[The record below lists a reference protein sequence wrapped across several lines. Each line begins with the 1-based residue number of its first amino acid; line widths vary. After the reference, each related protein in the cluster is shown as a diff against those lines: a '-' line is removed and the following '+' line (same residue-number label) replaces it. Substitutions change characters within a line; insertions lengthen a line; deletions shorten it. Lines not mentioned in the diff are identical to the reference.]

1 MMTFNTLL
9 IVGVF
14 AIILVTVLVL
24 LVVSMTE
31 RLHDLQASLRRMTKS
46 FNDLDEQAKLIVRTD
61 LELNKTQEELDKR
74 LNGLDALQKTS
85 RLISTTLDENE
96 IFKRLD
102 QSLIVD
108 LGFEK
113 NLICIYDKNQALQ
126 GRLNVG
132 FSPEDVQ
139 FVVASLEKEKN
150 LIQALKEGRA
160 FTSDAASSRGEPAT
174 GEAAF
179 SEPHQ
184 RWARR
189 ENRRP
194 TGKQAQ
200 ESIIRIFDVQHF
212 VLTPILTQNNIS
224 GILFVGN
231 RSNTSAITE
240 GDEELVSVLANQIG
254 QALENARL
262 FEQAYGAS
270 QALESKV
277 QERTKQLA
285 SALEEVKLIDKTK
298 SEFISAVSHELRTPL
313 TSIKGYASL
322 LITGKLGAV
331 PEAVKERLEKINAHS
346 DDLVKMINNLL
357 DIARIES
364 GRAEMKMEK
373 CNIAAIIETAHD
385 LLTPQM
391 EEKNLQWK
399 TDIGEGI
406 PELSLD
412 KHQVERIFINLI
424 SNAIKFTLEKGTIT
438 VRVRRDPH
446 AATIEVSDTGIG
458 VSREDLN
465 KLFDEFYR
473 VDNVINQNVKG
484 TGLGLSLVK
493 KIVDAH
499 KGRIWVTSE
508 VNHGTTFHFTLPLDP
523 ATAVTA

>member
-1 MMTFNTLL
+1 MDITSLFLIAAIFAVGVLIFLL
-9 IVGVF
+9 INKNEQVR
-14 AIILVTVLVL
+14 
-24 LVVSMTE
+24 
-31 RLHDLQASLRRMTKS
+31 RLQTDLQDMART

-61 LELNKTQEELDKR
+61 LELNKAQEELDKR

-85 RLISTTLDENE
+85 RLVSTTLDENE

-102 QSLIVD
+102 QSLIAD

-113 NLICIYDKNQALQ
+113 NLICIYDKNQAPQ
-126 GRLNVG
+126 CRLNVG

-139 FVVASLEKEKN
+139 FVVASLEKEKG
-150 LIQALKEGRA
+150 IAQALKEGHA
-160 FTSDAASSRGEPAT
+160 FTSAAASSHREPV
-174 GEAAF
+174 
-179 SEPHQ
+179 
-184 RWARR
+184 
-189 ENRRP
+189 
-194 TGKQAQ
+194 GKQAK

-212 VLTPILTQNNIS
+212 VLTPILAQDNIS

-346 DDLVKMINNLL
+346 DNLVKMVNNLL

-373 CNIAAIIETAHD
+373 CDITAIIETARD

-391 EEKNLQWK
+391 KEKNLQWK
-399 TDIGEGI
+399 TTIGKGM
-406 PELSLD
+406 PELVMD
-412 KHQVERIFINLI
+412 KHQMERIFINLI
-424 SNAIKFTLEKGTIT
+424 SNAIKFTPEKGMIT
-438 VRVRRDPH
+438 VQVRHDPQ

-458 VSREDLN
+458 VSKEDLK

-473 VDNVINQNVKG
+473 VDNAINQNVKG

-493 KIVDAH
+493 KIIDAH
-499 KGRIWVTSE
+499 KGRVWVTSE

>member
-1 MMTFNTLL
+1 MDITSLFLIAAIFVVGVLIFLLINKNEHIRRLQTDLQDMNKTFN
-9 IVGVF
+9 G
-14 AIILVTVLVL
+14 
-24 LVVSMTE
+24 
-31 RLHDLQASLRRMTKS
+31 
-46 FNDLDEQAKLIVRTD
+46 LDEQAKLIVRTD
-61 LELNKTQEELDKR
+61 LELNKAQEELDKR

-113 NLICIYDKNQALQ
+113 NLICIYDKNQALKC
-126 GRLNVG
+126 RLNVG

-139 FVVASLEKEKN
+139 FVVASLEKEKS
-150 LIQALKEGRA
+150 LIQALKEGQA
-160 FTSDAASSRGEPAT
+160 FTSAASSSHSHRSPPRGDE
-174 GEAAF
+174 GED
-179 SEPHQ
+179 PIG
-184 RWARR
+184 R
-189 ENRRP
+189 
-194 TGKQAQ
+194 QAK

-212 VLTPILTQNNIS
+212 VLTPILTQDNIS

-277 QERTKQLA
+277 RERTKQLA
-285 SALEEVKLIDKTK
+285 SALEEVELINKTK

-346 DDLVKMINNLL
+346 DNLVKMVNNLL

-364 GRAEMKMEK
+364 GRVEMKMEK
-373 CNIAAIIETAHD
+373 CDITAIIETARD

-391 EEKNLQWK
+391 REKNLQWK
-399 TDIGEGI
+399 TDIAAGV
-406 PELSLD
+406 PELTLD
-412 KHQVERIFINLI
+412 KHQAERIFINLI
-424 SNAIKFTLEKGTIT
+424 SNAIKFTPEKGTIT
-438 VRVRRDPH
+438 VRVRHDPH
-446 AATIEVSDTGIG
+446 AAAIEVSDTGIG
-458 VSREDLN
+458 VSKEDLN

-473 VDNVINQNVKG
+473 VDNEINQNVKG

-499 KGRIWVTSE
+499 KGKIRVTSE
-508 VNHGTTFHFTLPLDP
+508 LNQGTTFHFTLPFNSATP
-523 ATAVTA
+523 ATA

>member
-1 MMTFNTLL
+1 MDITSLFLIAAIFVVGVLIFLLINKNEHIRRLQTDLQDMNKTFN
-9 IVGVF
+9 G
-14 AIILVTVLVL
+14 
-24 LVVSMTE
+24 
-31 RLHDLQASLRRMTKS
+31 
-46 FNDLDEQAKLIVRTD
+46 LDEQAKLIVRTD
-61 LELNKTQEELDKR
+61 LELNKAQEELDKR

-113 NLICIYDKNQALQ
+113 NLICIYDKNQALKC
-126 GRLNVG
+126 RLNVG

-139 FVVASLEKEKN
+139 FVVASLEKEKS
-150 LIQALKEGRA
+150 LIQALKEGG
-160 FTSDAASSRGEPAT
+160 DEGEDPI
-174 GEAAF
+174 G
-179 SEPHQ
+179 
-184 RWARR
+184 R
-189 ENRRP
+189 
-194 TGKQAQ
+194 QAK

-212 VLTPILTQNNIS
+212 VLTPILTQDNIS

-277 QERTKQLA
+277 RERTKQLA
-285 SALEEVKLIDKTK
+285 SALEEVELINKTK

-346 DDLVKMINNLL
+346 DNLVKMVNNLL

-364 GRAEMKMEK
+364 GRVEMKMEK
-373 CNIAAIIETAHD
+373 CDITAIIETARD

-391 EEKNLQWK
+391 RGKNLQWK
-399 TDIGEGI
+399 TDIAAGV
-406 PELSLD
+406 PELTLD
-412 KHQVERIFINLI
+412 KHQAERIFINLI
-424 SNAIKFTLEKGTIT
+424 SNAIKFTPEKGTIT
-438 VRVRRDPH
+438 VRVRHDPH
-446 AATIEVSDTGIG
+446 AAAIEVSDTGIG
-458 VSREDLN
+458 VSKEDLN

-473 VDNVINQNVKG
+473 VDNEINQNVKG

-499 KGRIWVTSE
+499 KGKIRVTSE
-508 VNHGTTFHFTLPLDP
+508 LNQGTTFHFTLPFNSATP
-523 ATAVTA
+523 ATA